1 MEVPQKTNYRTKI
14 RSSNPTTGHIYPDK
28 TFTEK
33 DTCTHMFIAA
43 LFTIAK
49 TWKQP
54 KCPKTDEWIKKMWY
68 IYTMEYYS
76 AIKRT
81 KSCHLQQHGWN

>member
-1 MEVPQKTNYRTKI
+1 MTITAAYHPAIPLLGIDLGKLVSQRH
-14 RSSNPTTGHIYPDK
+14 TGTPMI
-28 TFTEK
+28 T
-33 DTCTHMFIAA
+33 AV

-54 KCPKTDEWIKKMWY
+54 KCPLTKEEVKKM
-68 IYTMEYYS
+68 MQYYS

-81 KSCHLQQHGWN
+81 K